1 MKVLFISS
9 VNLTSN
15 PRILKEIQLASDLNY
30 EVTFLGFNL
39 GNWSDEIDKK
49 TVKELPTVTFI
60 YLNATRKNYFTW
72 LFYSLVNIASRFL
85 YRYNKQSLFLA
96 AAGHSK
102 RTLQILNKLKQLKVK
117 SYEMIVAHNLAT
129 LYSAYVFS
137 QQTKCRFAFDVEDYH
152 PGEKVFGLNAE
163 MEKKRRELLLQ
174 KILPKAVYV
183 SSASPL
189 ISKSIDSLVDG
200 VRAETVLNLFSI
212 SEFTE
217 PVIKTSDKLKL
228 VWFSQNI
235 NAGRGLEL
243 VLSIWDSLKE
253 YFELTLIG
261 KIDNQFYEMWI
272 KKHKEIII
280 QPPLPQKTLHNY
292 LSRFDIGLAIDVDS
306 DDYNRQLAIT
316 NKIVAYF
323 QAGLYIIAT
332 NTPAQT
338 NFVEAHELHG
348 LISEQ
353 NELAMLYTLK
363 QVNSLKD
370 NIRSNNKTRF
380 KNASGF
386 SWEKESGSIKNIWRQ
401 INTE

>member
-1 MKVLFISS
+1 M
-9 VNLTSN
+9 
-15 PRILKEIQLASDLNY
+15 
-30 EVTFLGFNL
+30 
-39 GNWSDEIDKK
+39 
-49 TVKELPTVTFI
+49 
-60 YLNATRKNYFTW
+60 
-72 LFYSLVNIASRFL
+72 VNIASRFL

-152 PGEKVFGLNAE
+152 PGEKVFGINAE
-163 MEKKRRELLLQ
+163 MEKNRRELLLQ

-212 SEFTE
+212 REFTE

-243 VLSIWDSLKE
+243 VLSIWDSVKE

-261 KIDNQFYEMWI
+261 KIDNQFYEIWI

-280 QPPLPQKTLHNY
+280 EPPLPQKTLHKY
-292 LSRFDIGLAIDVDS
+292 LSEFDIGLAIDVDS

-338 NFVEAHELHG
+338 NFVKAHELHG

-353 NELAMLYTLK
+353 NELAMFYTLK

-380 KNASGF
+380 KNASGS
-386 SWEKESGSIKNIWRQ
+386 SWEKESGSIKNIWRH